1 MEALL
6 SFQGNILR
14 SVKQDFIRFLSN
26 QINWNQRMI
35 AIKGLRGAGKTTLLL
50 QHIKFGLQKNE
61 KALYATADHPWF
73 YTHSLLEL
81 AELWSQTGGNRL
93 FIDEVHKYPNWS
105 NELKN
110 IYDGFPEMH
119 IVFTSSSALNI
130 FKGQAD
136 LSRRVKVYELPGLSF
151 REYLELKH
159 NITKKPLEL
168 KNILNNHTE
177 LAQQFLKEYKPLP
190 LFKEYLQTGYL
201 PFSIEGND
209 QDYLLKLAQTINAVL
224 ENDLAGIEGYTAS
237 ALQKIKRLLGVIAEV
252 APFEPNISSLARKMN
267 LGRDSVYNYLDH
279 LEKARLL
286 NFLRYDTHGVAALQK
301 PDKIYLENS
310 NMAYALTPETNAGTM
325 RETFIINQLKN
336 ARHAVHLASKGDFVI
351 DNKWTVEVG
360 GRNKT
365 GSQITGIEKSFI
377 VSDQIE
383 IGFGNR
389 VPLWLW
395 GFLY

>member
-1 MEALL
+1 METLL
-6 SFQGNILR
+6 YFQKNVLR
-14 SVKQDFIRFLSN
+14 TVKKDFTRFLN
-26 QINWNQRMI
+26 DQISWDQRMI

-50 QHIKFGLQKNE
+50 QHIKFELNKDE
-61 KALYATADHPWF
+61 IALYVTADHPWF

-81 AELWSQTGGNRL
+81 AELWSQQGGNRL

-110 IYDGFPEMH
+110 IYDGFPEMRT
-119 IVFTSSSALNI
+119 IFTSSSALNI

-159 NITKKPLEL
+159 GIIQDTVTPNSIINDHAT
-168 KNILNNHTE
+168 
-177 LAQQFLKEYKPLP
+177 LAQQFAEKFKPLP
-190 LFKEYLQTGYL
+190 LFTEYLTTGYL
-201 PFSIEGND
+201 PFSLEGNE
-209 QDYLLKLAQTINAVL
+209 QDYLFKLAQTVNAVL
-224 ENDLAGIEGYTAS
+224 ENDLSGIEGYTAS
-237 ALQKIKRLLGVIAEV
+237 ALQKIKRLLGIIAEA
-252 APFEPNISSLARKMN
+252 APFEPNISSLARKMG

-286 NFLRYDTHGVAALQK
+286 NFLRYDTHGIAALQK

-310 NMAYALTPETNAGTM
+310 NLAYALTPESNAGTM

-336 ARHAVHLASKGDFVI
+336 AGHQINLASKGDFVI
-351 DNKWTVEVG
+351 DNKWTIEVG
-360 GRNKT
+360 GRNKS
-365 GSQITGIEKSFI
+365 GAQITGVENSFI

-383 IGFGNR
+383 IGFGNKI
-389 VPLWLW
+389 PLWLW